1 MFGPLIHVW
10 PRIGCRRQVMK
21 RKIGYRLLEALTY
34 EELAKVFD
42 AAFSIIN
49 PDHLDVL
56 LSRLDG
62 GTANTVAGL
71 VTSKRAKPSKILSP
85 DAKIIQQWQRLWD
98 LWNSIAAKIGDEDGE
113 YALRQHTWE
122 SPIFNNTQFADDLEE
137 VCRYLLPLIELVSPL
152 NVADPDIFMHA
163 IIGIEK
169 NMRDYPDWMN
179 LDKTGCMIGT
189 FATQCI
195 LKWTWM
201 TSPTPEQFINR
212 LNLLEEHL
220 KFIQLNSQ
228 GVMYFFESLPEDH
241 QEQIFDDIKR
251 QENDPEW
258 ESRLNHVDSFW
269 HQIYLNLSRRFD
281 TRVYLD
287 SCLKLMNENW
297 LYGVPPLKNLLKNN
311 QWEEAEKICHLIIT
325 RYADQEGDIASWA
338 PETHLLAAIVKRG
351 IHHFPDEAISDVL
364 KDWIVATEKIGWVER
379 NQLVRFQQLTYQNPF
394 DWDNMA
400 GLVQKTGLPAVS
412 SLLAAWQQHILSV
425 ALGFKPGRGKN
436 FTDCWINWLIEAGL
450 DPAKGKPWFSAKLQ
464 EWLLYIQ
471 ANSKAFMDQ
480 KQAFFVLTRDLAE
493 LTDIKTRFPQVVQ
506 ICTDSIIGDK
516 SHNICRREWL
526 NKMMG
531 SNHLPVVMECWVK
544 YAPKMVPS
552 PIVVIG
558 SNYNL
563 HVSWLAVVK
572 ELNPEA
578 YRHILDQWQFEHSR
592 RRKLWTTIKQ
602 KLGS

>member
-1 MFGPLIHVW
+1 
-10 PRIGCRRQVMK
+10 MK

-71 VTSKRAKPSKILSP
+71 VTSKRAKSSKILSP

-152 NVADPDIFMHA
+152 DVADPDIFMHA
-163 IIGIEK
+163 IVGIEK
-169 NMRDYPDWMN
+169 NMKDYPDWMN
-179 LDKTGCMIGT
+179 LDNTGCMIGT

-201 TSPTPEQFINR
+201 TSPTSEQFINR
-212 LNLLEEHL
+212 LNLLEDRL
-220 KFIQLNSQ
+220 KIIQLNSQ
-228 GVMYFFESLPEDH
+228 GVLYFFESLPEDH
-241 QEQIFDDIKR
+241 QEQVFDDIKR
-251 QENDPEW
+251 HEDDPEW

-269 HQIYLNLSRRFD
+269 HQIYLSLSRRFD
-281 TRVYLD
+281 AKVYLD
-287 SCLKLMNENW
+287 NCLKLMNENW
-297 LYGVPPLKNLLKNN
+297 LYGIPPLKNLLKNS

-325 RYADQEGDIASWA
+325 RYADQEGEIASWA
-338 PETHLLAAIVKRG
+338 PETHLLAAVVKRG

-364 KDWIVATEKIGWVER
+364 QDWIIATEKIGWVTR

-394 DWDNMA
+394 DWDSVA
-400 GLVQKTGLPAVS
+400 GLVQKTGLPEVS
-412 SLLAAWQQHILSV
+412 SLLAAWQQYILSV

-450 DPAKGKPWFSAKLQ
+450 DPAKGKLWFSAKLQ
-464 EWLLYIQ
+464 EWLLFIQ

-493 LTDIKTRFPQVVQ
+493 LTDIKTRFPRVVQ
-506 ICTDSIIGDK
+506 ICTASIIGDK
-516 SHNICRREWL
+516 SHNNCRREWL
-526 NKMMG
+526 KKMMG
-531 SNHLPVVMECWVK
+531 SDHLPVVMECWVK